1 MVRTERAAWRGVFAR
16 TLLRDWMRAAR
27 GQRCGRDGCRLGAAK
42 LGDVP
47 IQRSSR
53 CRLKGAAAIKADE
66 YGDARFPPSVE
77 RALRES
83 QSEATLGRGLIE
95 CLFPTNQVVQANLMR
110 TSAPEKNGRSHAS
123 VRSAASRPWQP
134 LSEVA
139 RVLQTGHTIEG
150 CLHPSCG
157 LRYQPTAGS
166 GAQIAIIR

>member
-1 MVRTERAAWRGVFAR
+1 MASNMVRTERAAWRGVFAR

-95 CLFPTNQVVQANLMR
+95 CLFPTNQVVQANLTR
-110 TSAPEKNGRSHAS
+110 TSGPEKNGRSHAS
-123 VRSAASRPWQP
+123 VRSAASRPQTP
-134 LSEVA
+134 LSELA
-139 RVLQTGHTIEG
+139 RVLQSGRTVEG
-150 CLHPSCG
+150 RLEGRLCASCW
-157 LRYQPTAGS
+157 
-166 GAQIAIIR
+166 IAVVGG